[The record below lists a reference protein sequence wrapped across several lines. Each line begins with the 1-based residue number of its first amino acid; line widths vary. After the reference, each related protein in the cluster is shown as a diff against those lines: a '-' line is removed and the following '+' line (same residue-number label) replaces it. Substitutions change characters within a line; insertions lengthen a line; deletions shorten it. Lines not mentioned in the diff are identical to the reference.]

1 MILIDNYD
9 SFTYNI
15 VQYLGELGV
24 QPQIYKNDEIDVQ
37 ELKSKDFTSIIISP
51 GPGNPKTAGISRDV
65 IKTFYKTK
73 KILGVCLG
81 HQCIAECFGGQ
92 IIKAKSPCHGKLSEI
107 FTSFD
112 DELFTD
118 IPKHFKVTRYHSL
131 IVDTETLPDCIEPLA
146 FITDGILMA
155 LKLKEYP
162 VYGLQFH
169 PEAILTE
176 HGKILLKNFIKIC
189 Y

>member
-15 VQYLGELGV
+15 VQYLGEIGIYPEV
-24 QPQIYKNDEIDVQ
+24 YKNDEIDIPA
-37 ELKSKDFTSIIISP
+37 LKKKDFRSIIISP
-51 GPGNPKTAGISRDV
+51 GPGNPKTAGISCDV

-92 IIKAKSPCHGKLSEI
+92 IVRAKEPCHGKLSEI
-107 FTSFD
+107 FTTTD
-112 DELFTD
+112 DELFKN
-118 IPKHFKVTRYHSL
+118 IPKHFHVTRYHSL
-131 IVDTETLPDCIEPLA
+131 VVDTETLPDCIEPFA
-146 FITDGILMA
+146 FTTDGILMA
-155 LKLKEYP
+155 LKLKEFP

-176 HGKILLKNFIKIC
+176 YGKELLKNFINLC
-189 Y
+189 H